1 MIKNYM
7 TSDDLI
13 RSVKLR
19 AFLPTN
25 QATFTDEDLLMFAN
39 EEMSIGLVP
48 SIMRLHEDY
57 FLYVQETT
65 IGSSLSYGCTF
76 QDSGNLVV
84 LADHGFGGGEVVIFS
99 SVVDT
104 TGITA
109 NTGYYVVNPT
119 LNTFQLA
126 TILGGTPINLVNNGT
141 GVIFITRSNSRFQIP
156 YRAVG
161 SKLRDVSLKD
171 DTGNFFEM
179 TRINIGEI
187 PFYNGGAHGVRPY
200 AFYIENNSVV
210 LAPERVSFV
219 YGAVIRMTY
228 YMRPNNLVLLNQVAS
243 ITNIDRTT
251 GQITVSNLPSDF
263 AIDHVY
269 DLVSVRSPNK
279 TLAFD
284 IGAIS
289 IDPISKIFTFDSG
302 DIPTFLNVGDHI
314 CLAGTSAIPQIPS
327 DLHVI
332 LAQRVAARCLEA
344 LGDTEGLQ
352 NANAKLAEM
361 TTLSEYLID
370 NRVEDAPQ
378 KVTNRHASIRS
389 GLSRRSRFRRF

>member
-25 QATFTDEDLLMFAN
+25 QSTFTDEDFLMFAN
-39 EEMSIGLVP
+39 EEMSVGLVP

-57 FLYVQETT
+57 FLYIQEIT
-65 IGSSLSYGCTF
+65 I
-76 QDSGNLVV
+76 QPNM
-84 LADHGFGGGEVVIFS
+84 
-99 SVVDT
+99 
-104 TGITA
+104 
-109 NTGYYVVNPT
+109 
-119 LNTFQLA
+119 
-126 TILGGTPINLVNNGT
+126 
-141 GVIFITRSNSRFQIP
+141 SRFQIP
-156 YRAVG
+156 YRAIG

-171 DTGNFFEM
+171 ETGNFFEM
-179 TRINIGEI
+179 TRINVGEI

-200 AFYIENNSVV
+200 AFYLENNQVV

-219 YGAVIRMTY
+219 YGAKIRLTY
-228 YMRPNNLVLLNQVAS
+228 YMRPNSLVKLDQVAVISS
-243 ITNIDRTT
+243 INTTT
-251 GQITVSNLPSDF
+251 GEITLSNIPSTF
-263 AIDHVY
+263 AVDHDY
-269 DLVSVRSPNK
+269 DIVSVRSPNK

-284 IGAIS
+284 VQATS
-289 IDPISKIFTFDSG
+289 IVNSGSTMVMTFD
-302 DIPTFLNVGDHI
+302 PALLPPMLAEGDHI
-314 CLAGTSAIPQIPS
+314 CLAGTTAIPQIPS

-344 LGDTEGLQ
+344 MGDSEGLQ

-378 KVTNRHASIRS
+378 KINNRHATIRS

>member
-25 QATFTDEDLLMFAN
+25 QSTFTNEDFLMFAN

-57 FLYVQETT
+57 FLYVDEVT
-65 IGSSLSYGCTF
+65 IGDSQSYGVVF
-76 QDSGNLVV
+76 QDAGDMVIIS
-84 LADHGFGGGEVVIFS
+84 DHGFGGGEIVTFTTIF
-99 SVVDT
+99 DT
-104 TGITA
+104 TGISVNTA
-109 NTGYYVVNPT
+109 YYVINPT

-126 TILGGTPINLVNNGT
+126 TILGGSPINLITNGT
-141 GVIFITRSNSRFQIP
+141 GTIYIKRSNSRFPIP

-200 AFYIENNSVV
+200 AFYIENNCVV

-219 YGAVIRMTY
+219 YGAKIRMTY
-228 YMRPNNLVLLNQVAS
+228 YMRPNSLVLLNQVAT
-243 ITNIDRTT
+243 ITNINNAT
-251 GQITVSNLPSDF
+251 GEITVSNLPENF
-263 AIDHVY
+263 NITEVY
-269 DLVSVRSPNK
+269 DIVSVRSPNK

-284 IGAIS
+284 IGITS
-289 IDPISKIFTFDSG
+289 VNSTSKTLTFNTG
-302 DIPTFLNVGDHI
+302 DIPKFLNIGDHI
-314 CLAGTSAIPQIPS
+314 CLAGTSAIPQVPS
-327 DLHVI
+327 DLHAI

-352 NANAKLAEM
+352 SANAKLAEM

-378 KVTNRHASIRS
+378 KINNRHASIRS